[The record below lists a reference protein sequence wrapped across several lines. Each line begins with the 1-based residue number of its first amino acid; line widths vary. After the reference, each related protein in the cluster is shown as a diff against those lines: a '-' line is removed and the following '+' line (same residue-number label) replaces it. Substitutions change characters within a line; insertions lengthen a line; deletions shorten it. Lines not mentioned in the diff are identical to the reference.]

1 MISQLKNLLEFSLFH
16 VGDLN
21 LQVWSLFKLLLI
33 ILGGRII
40 IYFIQRLLRRQIAK
54 ENIDERKGYAVT
66 QIITYLI
73 WVIIIVLALDS
84 LGLPITVLIA
94 GSTALFVGLG
104 LGLQDT
110 FRDLVAGVIILMER
124 TVSAGDIIELGSG
137 LIGKVTE
144 VGLRTTLVETREDIV
159 VIVPNQKL
167 TNQNVVNWTQNRRS
181 VRFAIEVGVAYGSD
195 TRLVEKILITCA
207 KQHKAIS
214 KRPEPLVHFTGFGN
228 SSLDFK
234 LLFFCGELFRIEK
247 IKSDIRFSID
257 QAFRDNN
264 ITIPFPQRD
273 VWIKTDG
280 AGILPKPSD
289 GASE

>member
-1 MISQLKNLLEFSLFH
+1 
-16 VGDLN
+16 
-21 LQVWSLFKLLLI
+21 
-33 ILGGRII
+33 
-40 IYFIQRLLRRQIAK
+40 
-54 ENIDERKGYAVT
+54 
-66 QIITYLI
+66 
-73 WVIIIVLALDS
+73 
-84 LGLPITVLIA
+84 VLIA

-124 TVSAGDIIELGSG
+124 TVTAGDIIELGSG
-137 LIGKVTE
+137 LIGKVSE

-159 VIVPNQKL
+159 VVVPNQKL

-195 TRLVEKILITCA
+195 TRLVEKKLIECA
-207 KQHKAIS
+207 KQHKMVA
-214 KRPEPLVHFTGFGN
+214 KRPEPLVHFSGFGN

-234 LLFFCGELFRIEK
+234 LMFFSSELFRIEK
-247 IKSDIRFSID
+247 VKSDIRFSID

-289 GASE
+289 GAPK